1 MSASAGEGEGEGEAR
16 VRARASSRPLPA
28 PPLPL
33 PRSSHTAPSPTR
45 PRARRPS
52 SFGFSSYLLHHGISH
67 DGVRRRLVLFSL
79 AAPVGALA
87 TFSLLSANLFVYK
100 QEMLALCLL
109 FSGGTFLYVA
119 TAHVL
124 PEIQAGALSGGDDEH
139 EGHSHGHHGTR
150 LSWTE
155 VWVLVAG
162 VLFPLMLNV
171 GEHGH

>member
-1 MSASAGEGEGEGEAR
+1 LGTLAHAR
-16 VRARASSRPLPA
+16 DRARARSLPRTPFLRRRLPPPHAA
-28 PPLPL
+28 PP
-33 PRSSHTAPSPTR
+33 SP
-45 PRARRPS
+45 ARTPA
-52 SFGFSSYLLHHGISH
+52 SYLLHHGISH

-124 PEIQAGALSGGDDEH
+124 PEIQAGALSGGGGDDEH

-150 LSWTE
+150 LTWTE